1 MATLRVAVVCKDNA
15 TAKLFKEDRENFKK
29 LLSEAG
35 TKLTF
40 EFPVSDEAGAKALMA
55 RAEAAGFKAT
65 KEVYEDP
72 LDSSGASADF
82 W

>member
-1 MATLRVAVVCKDNA
+1 MATWRVSVVCKDNA
-15 TAKLFKEDRENFKK
+15 TAKLFKEDKENFKK

-35 TKLTF
+35 TKLVF
-40 EFPVSDEAGAKALMA
+40 EFPLSGEADAKALIA

-65 KEVYEDP
+65 KEQYEDP

>member
-1 MATLRVAVVCKDNA
+1 MATLRVSVICKDNA
-15 TAKLFKEDRENFKK
+15 SAKLFKDDLQNFKK

-35 TKLTF
+35 TKLVF
-40 EFPVSDEAGAKALMA
+40 EFPLSGEADAKALMS

-65 KEVYEDP
+65 KETYEDP

>member
-1 MATLRVAVVCKDNA
+1 MATLRVAVICKDNA
-15 TAKLFKEDRENFKK
+15 TAKLFKEDKENFKK

-40 EFPVSDEAGAKALMA
+40 EFPLSDEAGAKALMG

-65 KEVYEDP
+65 KETYEDP